1 MPTFKRIP
9 ASVKEKGCVAIGGWA
24 VFCKG
29 ILRASEVVTRLQ
41 RADSKGKCP
50 IVGCLMF
57 KGEKIYYCRY
67 GFVDDADIYETNSTP
82 KPFLVHVYRTDL
94 RNHLSHE
101 SFAEKV
107 KALGF
112 ARRQFKLAG
121 VYKVKV
127 WDIRLGNPVPNVE
140 NHAAMILHLV

>member
-9 ASVKEKGCVAIGGWA
+9 ASVKEQGCVAIGGWA

-29 ILRASEVVTRLQ
+29 ILKASEVVTRLQ

-50 IVGCLMF
+50 IVGYLLF
-57 KGEKIYYCRY
+57 KGEKVYYCRY

-82 KPFLVHVYRTDL
+82 KPFEVHIYSTGGWRI
-94 RNHLSHE
+94 E
-101 SFAEKV
+101 PGFADKV
-107 KALGF
+107 KALGY
-112 ARRQFKLAG
+112 AKRQFRLPG

-127 WDIRLGNPVPNVE
+127 WDLRLGKPVQNVDK
-140 NHAAMILHLV
+140 HPAMILHLV